1 MAIPSHSDLVDQL
14 LASQKT
20 LRTWSLVITFFGDS
34 IVPRGGEVW
43 LGTLTTL
50 MNGLGFDD
58 QAVRAAVSRLT
69 KDGWLSRRRLGRN
82 SYYRLLE
89 DGNREFASAT
99 DRIYG
104 AGPAAFDGRLTL
116 LCAKASMAKSASVS
130 EQSSLLGKQGWGKMA
145 PAIFCRFGNWACP
158 DPLKSD
164 FLRIDGTIAADEARD
179 LVAQAWDLNDVD
191 EAYGKLLLDFEAVSA
206 ALFGKNSATA
216 EFAPFEA
223 LMLRTILLH
232 CFRRVALR
240 DPLVPVDLLPSE
252 WAGQRAREMT
262 ARLYGALTPKA
273 DQWLD
278 DQAVDGAG
286 SLALVDTDTGN
297 RFRNAFM

>member
-43 LGTLTTL
+43 LGTLTIL

-69 KDGWLSRRRLGRN
+69 KDGWLSRRRIGRN

-104 AGPAAFDGRLTL
+104 AGPAVFDGRLTL
-116 LCAKASMAKSASVS
+116 LSAKARMVKSGTVS
-130 EQSSLLGKQGWGKMA
+130 EHASLLAKQGWGKMA

-164 FLRIDGTIAADEARD
+164 FLRIEGTISANEARD

-191 EAYGKLLLDFEAVSA
+191 EAYGKLLLDFEAVNA
-206 ALFGKNSATA
+206 AVFGKKRAA
-216 EFAPFEA
+216 VEFEPFDA

-240 DPLVPVDLLPSE
+240 DPLVPVDLLPSD
-252 WAGQRAREMT
+252 WAGQRARDMT

-278 DQAVDGAG
+278 DQAVDGSG

-297 RFRNAFM
+297 RFRNTIM

>member
-1 MAIPSHSDLVDQL
+1 MALLSHSDLVDQL

-69 KDGWLSRRRLGRN
+69 KDGWLSRRRIGRN
-82 SYYRLLE
+82 SFYRLLE

-104 AGPAAFDGRLTL
+104 TGPAAFDGTLTL
-116 LCAKASMAKSASVS
+116 LSAKTSMAKSATVS
-130 EQSSLLGKQGWGKMA
+130 EYASLLGKQGWGRMA
-145 PAIFCRFGNWACP
+145 PTVFCHFGNWACP
-158 DPLKSD
+158 DPLISD
-164 FLRIDGTIAADEARD
+164 FLRIEGTIAADEARD
-179 LVAQAWDLNDVD
+179 LVAQAWDLSDVD
-191 EAYGKLLLDFEAVSA
+191 EAYGKLLVDFEAVSA
-206 ALFGKNSATA
+206 ALFGKNGAAA
-216 EFAPFEA
+216 EFVPFDA

-232 CFRRVALR
+232 CFRRIALR
-240 DPLVPVDLLPSE
+240 DPLVPVDLLPSD
-252 WAGQRAREMT
+252 WAGQRARDMT

-286 SLALVDTDTGN
+286 SLALVDKDTGN
-297 RFRNAFM
+297 RFRNAIM